1 VADKRLINILSFL
14 PNDHKHLQI
23 ASRVNRRLNGLAQSP
38 MLWSNLIK
46 RTPGPVLSSQLKNR
60 DTTTTSPGTWDQDGV
75 WIPTELHD
83 KIHYPTLYR
92 SRYLLN
98 RVVRGDPLPM
108 FASPHVD
115 TLHFSGPIYCI
126 HASGPWLILGGKD
139 KAIEIWRTAM
149 GNNVLVKKI
158 SDAHE
163 GSVLALAVEA
173 NEEGAKVISGSSD
186 GTAVVWDIKWRPM
199 PEDSGGDEV
208 DGEDSGPQW
217 KVDAFRKETL
227 RGHTAAVLD
236 VALAKNYIITCS
248 KDTTIRIYNRHDY
261 SLCRAIVG
269 LHSQPVNCLA
279 LHPDPNVPEF
289 ISASGD
295 GYWVRGPIQEPTY
308 YTRHGKQ
315 SSEEHGH
322 ALACVA
328 WGGPFVV
335 TGGKDA
341 HVDVHDVKGETMAGH
356 RLHKAPVRAVDLDVD
371 ESGVGTIVSASY
383 DETVVLWD
391 TKTYRKRYAFKPHAS
406 IILDVQLTNGRL
418 ITYVLIQLSFADMY
432 RASHDQTVQIR
443 TFGQDLP
450 YRDLFV

>member
-1 VADKRLINILSFL
+1 
-14 PNDHKHLQI
+14 
-23 ASRVNRRLNGLAQSP
+23 
-38 MLWSNLIK
+38 
-46 RTPGPVLSSQLKNR
+46 
-60 DTTTTSPGTWDQDGV
+60 
-75 WIPTELHD
+75 
-83 KIHYPTLYR
+83 
-92 SRYLLN
+92 
-98 RVVRGDPLPM
+98 
-108 FASPHVD
+108 
-115 TLHFSGPIYCI
+115 
-126 HASGPWLILGGKD
+126 
-139 KAIEIWRTAM
+139 M

-186 GTAVVWDIKWRPM
+186 GTAVVWDLRWRPI
-199 PEDSGGDEV
+199 SGGSAGDK
-208 DGEDSGPQW
+208 EDASSEW
-217 KVDAFRKETL
+217 KVEAFRKETL

-236 VALAKNYIITCS
+236 VALAKDFIITCS

-261 SLCRAIVG
+261 SLCRAIIG
-269 LHSQPVNCLA
+269 LHSGPVNCLA
-279 LHPDPNVPEF
+279 LHPDPDVPEF

-308 YTRHGKQ
+308 YNRHGKP
-315 SSEEHGH
+315 SSEINSH

-341 HVDVHDVKGETMAGH
+341 QVGIYNAKGETTAGH

-391 TKTYRKRYAFKPHAS
+391 TKTERERHVFKPHAS

-418 ITYVLIQLSFADMY
+418 ITYVLIE
-432 RASHDQTVQIR
+432 
-443 TFGQDLP
+443 
-450 YRDLFV
+450 

>member
-1 VADKRLINILSFL
+1 VTDNRIINIFAFL

-23 ASRVNRRLNGLAQSP
+23 ASRVNRRLNGLVQSP
-38 MLWSNLIK
+38 RLWSNLVR
-46 RTPGPVLSSQLKNR
+46 RTTGLVLSAKLRDR
-60 DTTTTSPGTWDQDGV
+60 DTTTTSPGTWDQGGV
-75 WIPTELHD
+75 WIPTDLTD
-83 KIHYPTLYR
+83 KIHWPTLYR

-98 RVVRGDPLPM
+98 RVVRGDPLPQ

-173 NEEGAKVISGSSD
+173 NEEGAEVISGSSD
-186 GTAVVWDIKWRPM
+186 GTAVVWDIKYGPIFEE
-199 PEDSGGDEV
+199 PGGDE
-208 DGEDSGPQW
+208 GEEQALSSRW
-217 KVDAFRKETL
+217 KVEASRKQIL

-236 VALAKNYIITCS
+236 VALAKDFIITCS

-261 SLCRAIVG
+261 TLCRAVVDV
-269 LHSQPVNCLA
+269 HSQPVNCLA
-279 LHPDPNVPEF
+279 LHPNPNIPEF

-295 GYWVRGPIQEPTY
+295 GYWVRGSIQEPTY
-308 YTRHGKQ
+308 LTRHGKQ

-341 HVDVHDVKGETMAGH
+341 HVEVYGVKGEAMDGH
-356 RLHKAPVRAVDLDVD
+356 RLHKAPVRAIDLDID

-391 TKTYRKRYAFKPHAS
+391 TKTKRQRYVFKPHAS
-406 IILDVQLTNGRL
+406 MVLDVQLTNGRL
-418 ITYVLIQLSFADMY
+418 ITYVTLRLSSADMY
-432 RASHDQTVQIR
+432 SASHDQTVQIR

-450 YRDLFV
+450 YRDLFD

>member
-1 VADKRLINILSFL
+1 
-14 PNDHKHLQI
+14 
-23 ASRVNRRLNGLAQSP
+23 
-38 MLWSNLIK
+38 
-46 RTPGPVLSSQLKNR
+46 
-60 DTTTTSPGTWDQDGV
+60 
-75 WIPTELHD
+75 
-83 KIHYPTLYR
+83 
-92 SRYLLN
+92 
-98 RVVRGDPLPM
+98 M

-139 KAIEIWRTAM
+139 KAIEIWRTSM

-158 SDAHE
+158 SDAHN

-173 NEEGAKVISGSSD
+173 NEGGAMVISGSSD
-186 GTAVVWDIKWRPM
+186 GTAVVWDIQWRPII
-199 PEDSGGDEV
+199 EGSGGSGGDEGCEGHEGREGHEGHKGHKGHKGHEGREG
-208 DGEDSGPQW
+208 DEGPEGHEEEPSSKW
-217 KVDAFRKETL
+217 KVEACRKETL

-236 VALAKNYIITCS
+236 VALAKDFIITCS

-269 LHSQPVNCLA
+269 LHNQPVNCLA
-279 LHPDPNVPEF
+279 LHPDPNIPEF

-295 GYWVRGPIQEPTY
+295 GYWIRGPIREPTY
-308 YTRHGKQ
+308 LTRQGQQ

-341 HVDVHDVKGETMAGH
+341 HVGIYDVKGEMSAGH
-356 RLHKAPVRAVDLDVD
+356 RLHKAPVRAVDLNVD
-371 ESGVGTIVSASY
+371 ESGIGTIVSASY
-383 DETVVLWD
+383 DETVVMWD
-391 TKTYRKRYAFKPHAS
+391 TKTKRERYVFKPHAS

-418 ITYVLIQLSFADMY
+418 ITYVSCIPDGLC
-432 RASHDQTVQIR
+432 
-443 TFGQDLP
+443 
-450 YRDLFV
+450 